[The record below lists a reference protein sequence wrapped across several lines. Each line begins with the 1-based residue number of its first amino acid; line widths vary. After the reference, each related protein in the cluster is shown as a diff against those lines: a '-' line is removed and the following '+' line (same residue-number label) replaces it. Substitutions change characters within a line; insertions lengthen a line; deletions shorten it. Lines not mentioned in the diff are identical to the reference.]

1 MDSERQTTE
10 YKSLLKIRTG
20 DKAFKELSVT
30 CVAFANSQGG
40 RIYIGF
46 DDKKRQPLPDQII
59 EAEEVNNAV
68 TKLRSLCFNVA
79 ITASE
84 ILTDEAGSQYFVVT
98 VFPSLK
104 TIATTSDGKIYIRV
118 ADKCEPVR
126 SEDIQRLSEEKGT
139 YQWEIVK
146 TKYSISDI
154 LYDNLHKFAAEVRA
168 SDRAKEHV
176 RQMDDVEI
184 AEHYHLLDE
193 GFLTHLGVLWLGN
206 YNQRSKLAYPITV
219 QYIVYDSLEKKV
231 RKEEWHDN
239 MLNPKEL
246 LLDIEQKAVELTY
259 AYEFPNGLFR
269 KQIRHYHPKLIRE
282 LLVNAFAHKSF
293 TISSDIMIK
302 VYADRLEISNP
313 GGLPLG
319 ITKYNILHAKHR
331 RNPHLIDILYVMKL
345 MEGEGSGYDLVY
357 ELNAMEGKNQPV
369 IDSQFNE
376 VKVIQDAEIIDPEIL
391 PLLDYVL
398 MNYPL
403 TQKGYIAFGLI
414 AKEKKILST
423 RLSILLQ
430 LTEEDRL
437 RSYTERLLK
446 DGIICKS
453 GVKKGNQL
461 YVNPQLIANAKV
473 NIKTTLKTIEPYA
486 LKALVLEDL
495 KLHPNSSMAEIA
507 TRLPDV
513 DLMELRK
520 IVYAMVGNELL
531 TEGEKKNRRYFIK

>member
-40 RIYIGF
+40 KIYIGF

-59 EAEEVNNAV
+59 KTEEVNNAV

-84 ILTDEAGSQYFVVT
+84 ILTDESGSQYFVVT

-118 ADKCEPVR
+118 ADKCEPAR

-154 LYDNLHKFAAEVRA
+154 SYDNLHKFAAEVRA

-246 LLDIEQKAVELTY
+246 LLDIERKAVELTY

-293 TISSDIMIK
+293 TISSDIMIE
-302 VYADRLEISNP
+302 VYSDRLEISNP

-319 ITKYNILHAKHR
+319 VTKYNILHAKHR

-345 MEGEGSGYDLVY
+345 MESEGSG
-357 ELNAMEGKNQPV
+357 
-369 IDSQFNE
+369 
-376 VKVIQDAEIIDPEIL
+376 
-391 PLLDYVL
+391 
-398 MNYPL
+398 
-403 TQKGYIAFGLI
+403 
-414 AKEKKILST
+414 
-423 RLSILLQ
+423 
-430 LTEEDRL
+430 
-437 RSYTERLLK
+437 
-446 DGIICKS
+446 
-453 GVKKGNQL
+453 
-461 YVNPQLIANAKV
+461 
-473 NIKTTLKTIEPYA
+473 YA
-486 LKALVLEDL
+486 LKALVLEEL

-520 IVYAMVGNELL
+520 IVYAML
-531 TEGEKKNRRYFIK
+531 